1 MTVMPPPSLFH
12 IAFYKFVRIA
22 DPKTV
27 VSDLTLITLNL
38 TGSILVASEGING
51 MRAGT
56 ADQLDALLE
65 ALAVDANFCAMFAG
79 IAYKRTHC
87 DVKPFGRLKIH
98 LKKEI
103 VPLGIE
109 GVDATKRTGINVS
122 PQAWRE
128 LIARDGVVVIDNRN
142 GFEYQM
148 GHFHN
153 AVNPQ
158 VSNFRDFPKYME
170 QSLPQWQAD
179 GKKIAMYCTGGI
191 RCEKAGAWMAGLGVL
206 VYQLE
211 GGILNYLAQMLD
223 PMRTGVS
230 REHDD

>member
-1 MTVMPPPSLFH
+1 MKLMRTRTVNLGNRANSLIMTTAPPTSLFH

-27 VSDLTLITLNL
+27 VSDLTLITLNR

-51 MRAGT
+51 MLAST
-56 ADQLDALLE
+56 ADQLDAFVE
-65 ALAVDANFCAMFAG
+65 AFVDALAVDANFRGMFAD

-98 LKKEI
+98 LKKAI

-128 LIARDGVVVIDNRN
+128 LIARDDVVVIDKRN

-170 QSLPQWQAD
+170 
-179 GKKIAMYCTGGI
+179 
-191 RCEKAGAWMAGLGVL
+191 
-206 VYQLE
+206 
-211 GGILNYLAQMLD
+211 
-223 PMRTGVS
+223 
-230 REHDD
+230 

>member
-65 ALAVDANFCAMFAG
+65 ELAVDANFCSMFAG
-79 IAYKRTHC
+79 IAYKLKHC

-223 PMRTGVS
+223 PQRTGVS